1 MRDVKNYITSRNFS
15 IDNVDGKFVH
25 FQLGV
30 NFFVIQSNLPK
41 RPPTINDHFYSPRRF
56 ILYILTGF
64 NDHLHNATNDYQNA
78 FPNDHF
84 NFFQRPL
91 TLLHDELTTK
101 MRKLTGCSTTV
112 TFIFRMR
119 KPEVIF
125 VVPKKMFSL
134 LLSFL
139 IKNMFIFFLIFLP
152 FGIFVRV

>member
-1 MRDVKNYITSRNFS
+1 MIFSTVKPAQTTTFI
-15 IDNVDGKFVH
+15 
-25 FQLGV
+25 
-30 NFFVIQSNLPK
+30 K
-41 RPPTINDHFYSPRRF
+41 RPPAINDHFYSPRRF

-64 NDHLHNATNDYQNA
+64 NDHLHNATNDRQNT

-112 TFIFRMR
+112 TFIFRIR
-119 KPEVIF
+119 KLEVIF
-125 VVPKKMFSL
+125 FVPKIMFSL

-139 IKNMFIFFLIFLP
+139 IKNMFIFLIFLS
-152 FGIFVRV
+152 FWHLRAGLKLIK